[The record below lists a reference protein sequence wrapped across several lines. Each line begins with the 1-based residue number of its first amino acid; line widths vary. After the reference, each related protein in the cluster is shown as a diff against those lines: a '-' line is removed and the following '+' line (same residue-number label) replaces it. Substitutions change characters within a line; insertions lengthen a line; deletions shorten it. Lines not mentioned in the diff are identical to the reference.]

1 MRLALVPRMTIRFAA
16 IILGACSV
24 IGTLS
29 CGGSAPSANS
39 PLTPTPLSSTST
51 APSGAV
57 ISGIVTGRTSSPT
70 SLGMTLDAPSAL
82 TVTVGGTNLTVTV
95 DATGHFEIS
104 GVPQGDINLTFR
116 DGSSTWT
123 VTIAGVGAEEQIQ
136 IQINLSSGT
145 PKVISE
151 TRSTAK
157 VKLCHRTE
165 ANRYQLV
172 DVSISAEATHRAHGD
187 AAVGQPVPADLTKI
201 FDATC
206 QVVGPSIRIMK
217 STNGEDADDAPGPSI
232 VVGSTVT
239 WTYVVTNPGI
249 TPLDSVVV
257 VDDMGIAV
265 NCAGK
270 TTLAVAE
277 SMTCTATG
285 VAILG
290 QYKNIGTATA
300 NAAGV
305 MVTHS
310 DPSHYFGEAPDEGG
324 PTGPKVS
331 LCHKK
336 GKGRY
341 QPISVALTAERAHR
355 AHGDAAIGEPVPLE
369 AGKTFGAACSVN

>member
-1 MRLALVPRMTIRFAA
+1 MT
-16 IILGACSV
+16 
-24 IGTLS
+24 T
-29 CGGSAPSANS
+29 
-39 PLTPTPLSSTST
+39 
-51 APSGAV
+51 
-57 ISGIVTGRTSSPT
+57 
-70 SLGMTLDAPSAL
+70 TLDGPSTL
-82 TVTVGGTNLTVTV
+82 TVNIAGTDLTVTV
-95 DATGHFEIS
+95 DASGHFEMS
-104 GVPQGDINLTFR
+104 GVPQGDINLVFR

-123 VTIAGVGAEEQIQ
+123 VNVAGVGAEEQIQ
-136 IQINLSSGT
+136 IQINLSSGI

-151 TRSTAK
+151 TRSLAK

-172 DVSISAEATHRAHGD
+172 DISISAEATHRAHGD
-187 AAVGQPVPADLTKI
+187 AAVGQPVPADTTKI
-201 FDATC
+201 FDAAC

-232 VVGSTVT
+232 LVGSTVT
-239 WTYVVTNPGI
+239 WTYVVTNQGI
-249 TPLDSVVV
+249 VPLDSVAVA
-257 VDDMGIAV
+257 DDRGVTV

-277 SMTCTATG
+277 SMTCTGTG
-285 VAILG
+285 VAIVG

-305 MVTHS
+305 TVTHS
-310 DPSHYFGEAPDEGG
+310 DASHYFGEAPDEGG
-324 PTGPKVS
+324 PTGAKVS

-341 QPISVALTAERAHR
+341 QAISVALTAERAHR

-369 AGKTFGAACSVN
+369 AGKTFGAACVVN